1 MTRWI
6 DNAKCVDMNP
16 LDFDLSDRK
25 VPYQHRQSTAAG
37 LCSGCEVMQACARDA
52 LKYVDLVLTVRAGL
66 WVEARQTKR
75 NSGLLKCLFLAL
87 IAEN

>member
-1 MTRWI
+1 MTRWL
-6 DNAKCVDMNP
+6 DNAKCIDMNP

-37 LCSGCEVMQACARDA
+37 LCSGCKVMQACARDA

-66 WVEARQTKR
+66 WVEAMHKPARR
-75 NSGLLKCLFLAL
+75 ESLGRLRE
-87 IAEN
+87 IAGY